1 MRNSSWLVC
10 NVRSPP
16 ANPMAER
23 AASARPASPHESHW
37 RSLTSTMPAASNA
50 TPLPTSGRWTQ
61 RDAVPPAQRPPLAPG
76 GRGDGG
82 QFFFGGGQQLTAF
95 AGPLG
100 GQHGLVAAHQP
111 LAGKVRGVDLD
122 EVLGVKQRQLQ
133 RTVVDEGVDL
143 GGAQRADPLQLCW
156 AYLVADTGA

>member
-1 MRNSSWLVC
+1 MFGHLV
-10 NVRSPP
+10 VVDHL
-16 ANPMAER
+16 ANP
-23 AASARPASPHESHW
+23 
-37 RSLTSTMPAASNA
+37 
-50 TPLPTSGRWTQ
+50 Q

-82 QFFFGGGQQLTAF
+82 QFFFDGGQQLTAF

-100 GQHGLVAAHQP
+100 GQHGVVAAHQP

-133 RTVVDEGVDL
+133 RTVVDEGFDL

-156 AYLVADTGA
+156 AYLVADTGVGEHAPIAHQAHPGKPEPGS